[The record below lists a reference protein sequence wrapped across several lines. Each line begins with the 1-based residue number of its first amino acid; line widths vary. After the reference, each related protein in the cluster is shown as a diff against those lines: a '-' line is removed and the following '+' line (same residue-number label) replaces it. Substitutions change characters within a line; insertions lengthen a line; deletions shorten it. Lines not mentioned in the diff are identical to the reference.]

1 MELLRNYVCYVPTLR
16 FKKYDTNWDRK
27 KLSDY
32 VKKIT
37 RKNSNNVIKNVI
49 CNSAQNG
56 LIPQLDFFDKEI
68 ANNENTA
75 GYYIISNGDFVYNPR
90 KSLSAPYGPVNIYKY
105 DSDGIVSPLY
115 LCFSV
120 DDCIN
125 KSFLLQRFKSPCW
138 YRYIY
143 LNGDS
148 GARHDRVSIKDEVFL
163 SQPINLPKAEEQAA
177 IAEFLEKIDERISV
191 QNKIISKY
199 ETLIKGI
206 RHRIFSSIC
215 GERQFSLGS
224 FLEEYSEKNVANN
237 LQSVAVGKYGIRKRE
252 EIYSKELSA
261 DYSKNKVI
269 RKDTLIIGMGSTQID
284 IGILT
289 TDDYYCVSPAYTT
302 YRIKGI
308 NSFYL
313 QEYLIEL
320 NPLLSVRYM
329 ITSARQGKA
338 VNKEDLMKHL
348 MTIHSENEQ
357 KEICQCFENLYSR
370 LQTEKEM
377 LSALQKQKAFLLQSM
392 FI

>member
-1 MELLRNYVCYVPTLR
+1 MR

-191 QNKIISKY
+191 QNKIISDLKVLKKEIMDYILNTCDFMELSIKDLIDCGFARIIKASEMKKFNGTRKY
-199 ETLIKGI
+199 LSTSSIGENGIEQVESIITYTDRPSRASMLPIKG
-206 RHRIFSSIC
+206 SIW
-215 GERQFSLGS
+215 FAKM
-224 FLEEYSEKNVANN
+224 KNSVKVY
-237 LQSVAVGKYGIRKRE
+237 QS
-252 EIYSKELSA
+252 
-261 DYSKNKVI
+261 
-269 RKDTLIIGMGSTQID
+269 
-284 IGILT
+284 
-289 TDDYYCVSPAYTT
+289 TDD
-302 YRIKGI
+302 
-308 NSFYL
+308 
-313 QEYLIEL
+313 
-320 NPLLSVRYM
+320 
-329 ITSARQGKA
+329 
-338 VNKEDLMKHL
+338 D
-348 MTIHSENEQ
+348 
-357 KEICQCFENLYSR
+357 ENLYILSTGFYG
-370 LQTEKEM
+370 LLCDETKVNSHWIIELFKSDYFNTQKDKFSEGSSMSGIKDSQLADITLKVFADKKQEKYHTNNIQN
-377 LSALQKQKAFLLQSM
+377 LSKKIQLEKNALEVLLKQKQFFLNAM

>member
-1 MELLRNYVCYVPTLR
+1 MSKSNETTPNVPTLR

-191 QNKIISKY
+191 QNKIIK
-199 ETLIKGI
+199 
-206 RHRIFSSIC
+206 HRKSLIFSLVI
-215 GERQFSLGS
+215 EILLS
-224 FLEEYSEKNVANN
+224 FLLLIESALSLNVFSFFNN
-237 LQSVAVGKYGIRKRE
+237 LLKFMWTIFKEVKRLW
-252 EIYSKELSA
+252 S
-261 DYSKNKVI
+261 
-269 RKDTLIIGMGSTQID
+269 
-284 IGILT
+284 
-289 TDDYYCVSPAYTT
+289 
-302 YRIKGI
+302 
-308 NSFYL
+308 
-313 QEYLIEL
+313 
-320 NPLLSVRYM
+320 
-329 ITSARQGKA
+329 
-338 VNKEDLMKHL
+338 
-348 MTIHSENEQ
+348 Q
-357 KEICQCFENLYSR
+357 KK
-370 LQTEKEM
+370 T
-377 LSALQKQKAFLLQSM
+377 
-392 FI
+392 